1 MTADV
6 FSSVQKCLHLS
17 KDGDCRLTCNHS
29 TLRPLEQVGTEY
41 RGGTMTGY
49 WLAVGLEMMMLGL
62 LLAVALWA
70 LFDAD
75 RLRALWI
82 TERERRVTGSR
93 ECTCG
98 AYRRC

>member
-1 MTADV
+1 MV
-6 FSSVQKCLHLS
+6 
-17 KDGDCRLTCNHS
+17 
-29 TLRPLEQVGTEY
+29 
-41 RGGTMTGY
+41 GY
-49 WLAVGLEMMMLGL
+49 WLAVGLEMVMLGA
-62 LLAVALWA
+62 LLAIALWA

>member
-1 MTADV
+1 M
-6 FSSVQKCLHLS
+6 S
-17 KDGDCRLTCNHS
+17 RNHS
-29 TLRPLEQVGTEY
+29 TLRPLEEVGTDY
-41 RGGTMTGY
+41 IGGNMDAY
-49 WLAVGLEMMMLGL
+49 WLAVGLEMAMLGA
-62 LLAVALWA
+62 LLAIALWA

-75 RLRALWI
+75 RLRGLWI

>member
-1 MTADV
+1 
-6 FSSVQKCLHLS
+6 
-17 KDGDCRLTCNHS
+17 
-29 TLRPLEQVGTEY
+29 
-41 RGGTMTGY
+41 MTGY
-49 WLAVGLEMMMLGL
+49 WLAVGLEMVMLGL

-93 ECTCG
+93 QCTCG

>member
-1 MTADV
+1 
-6 FSSVQKCLHLS
+6 
-17 KDGDCRLTCNHS
+17 
-29 TLRPLEQVGTEY
+29 
-41 RGGTMTGY
+41 MTGY
-49 WLAVGLEMMMLGL
+49 WLAVGLEMVMLGL
-62 LLAVALWA
+62 LLAIALWA

-82 TERERRVTGSR
+82 AERERRVTGSR

>member
-1 MTADV
+1 MA
-6 FSSVQKCLHLS
+6 
-17 KDGDCRLTCNHS
+17 
-29 TLRPLEQVGTEY
+29 
-41 RGGTMTGY
+41 GY
-49 WLAVGLEMMMLGL
+49 WLAVGLEMVMLGL
-62 LLAVALWA
+62 LLAIALWA

>member
-1 MTADV
+1 
-6 FSSVQKCLHLS
+6 
-17 KDGDCRLTCNHS
+17 
-29 TLRPLEQVGTEY
+29 
-41 RGGTMTGY
+41 
-49 WLAVGLEMMMLGL
+49 MLGL
-62 LLAVALWA
+62 LLAIALWA

-75 RLRALWI
+75 RLRGLWI

>member
-1 MTADV
+1 
-6 FSSVQKCLHLS
+6 
-17 KDGDCRLTCNHS
+17 
-29 TLRPLEQVGTEY
+29 
-41 RGGTMTGY
+41 MTGY
-49 WLAVGLEMMMLGL
+49 WLAVGLEMAMLGL
-62 LLAVALWA
+62 LLAIALWA

-93 ECTCG
+93 QCTCG

>member
-1 MTADV
+1 
-6 FSSVQKCLHLS
+6 
-17 KDGDCRLTCNHS
+17 
-29 TLRPLEQVGTEY
+29 
-41 RGGTMTGY
+41 MTGY
-49 WLAVGLEMMMLGL
+49 WLAVGLEMLMLGL
-62 LLAVALWA
+62 LLAIALWA

>member
-1 MTADV
+1 MA
-6 FSSVQKCLHLS
+6 
-17 KDGDCRLTCNHS
+17 
-29 TLRPLEQVGTEY
+29 
-41 RGGTMTGY
+41 GY
-49 WLAVGLEMMMLGL
+49 WLAVGLEMAMLGA
-62 LLAVALWA
+62 LLAISLWA

>member
-1 MTADV
+1 
-6 FSSVQKCLHLS
+6 
-17 KDGDCRLTCNHS
+17 
-29 TLRPLEQVGTEY
+29 
-41 RGGTMTGY
+41 MTGY
-49 WLAVGLEMMMLGL
+49 WLAVGLEMVMLGL
-62 LLAVALWA
+62 LLAIALWA
-70 LFDAD
+70 LLDAD

>member
-1 MTADV
+1 
-6 FSSVQKCLHLS
+6 
-17 KDGDCRLTCNHS
+17 
-29 TLRPLEQVGTEY
+29 
-41 RGGTMTGY
+41 MTGY
-49 WLAVGLEMMMLGL
+49 WLAVGLELAMLGL
-62 LLAVALWA
+62 LLACALWA

-82 TERERRVTGSR
+82 TERERRVNGSR

>member
-1 MTADV
+1 MA
-6 FSSVQKCLHLS
+6 
-17 KDGDCRLTCNHS
+17 
-29 TLRPLEQVGTEY
+29 
-41 RGGTMTGY
+41 GY
-49 WLAVGLEMMMLGL
+49 WLALGLELVMLGL

-93 ECTCG
+93 QCTCG

>member
-1 MTADV
+1 
-6 FSSVQKCLHLS
+6 
-17 KDGDCRLTCNHS
+17 
-29 TLRPLEQVGTEY
+29 
-41 RGGTMTGY
+41 MTGY
-49 WLAVGLEMMMLGL
+49 WLVVGLEMAMLGA

>member
-1 MTADV
+1 
-6 FSSVQKCLHLS
+6 
-17 KDGDCRLTCNHS
+17 
-29 TLRPLEQVGTEY
+29 
-41 RGGTMTGY
+41 MTGY
-49 WLAVGLEMMMLGL
+49 WLAVGLEMAMLGL
-62 LLAVALWA
+62 LLAIALWA

-75 RLRALWI
+75 RLRALWV

>member
-1 MTADV
+1 
-6 FSSVQKCLHLS
+6 
-17 KDGDCRLTCNHS
+17 
-29 TLRPLEQVGTEY
+29 
-41 RGGTMTGY
+41 MTGY

>member
-1 MTADV
+1 
-6 FSSVQKCLHLS
+6 
-17 KDGDCRLTCNHS
+17 
-29 TLRPLEQVGTEY
+29 
-41 RGGTMTGY
+41 MTGY
-49 WLAVGLEMMMLGL
+49 WLVVGLEMAMLGA
-62 LLAVALWA
+62 LLAIALWA
-70 LFDAD
+70 LFDAH

>member
-1 MTADV
+1 MT
-6 FSSVQKCLHLS
+6 
-17 KDGDCRLTCNHS
+17 T
-29 TLRPLEQVGTEY
+29 
-41 RGGTMTGY
+41 Y
-49 WLAVGLEMMMLGL
+49 WLAVGLELAMLGL
-62 LLAVALWA
+62 LLAIALWA

-98 AYRRC
+98 AYRGC

>member
-1 MTADV
+1 MA
-6 FSSVQKCLHLS
+6 
-17 KDGDCRLTCNHS
+17 
-29 TLRPLEQVGTEY
+29 
-41 RGGTMTGY
+41 GY
-49 WLAVGLEMMMLGL
+49 WLAVGLEMGLLTL
-62 LLAVALWA
+62 LLAMALWA

>member
-1 MTADV
+1 
-6 FSSVQKCLHLS
+6 
-17 KDGDCRLTCNHS
+17 
-29 TLRPLEQVGTEY
+29 
-41 RGGTMTGY
+41 MTGY

-93 ECTCG
+93 QCTCG

>member
-1 MTADV
+1 M
-6 FSSVQKCLHLS
+6 
-17 KDGDCRLTCNHS
+17 
-29 TLRPLEQVGTEY
+29 P
-41 RGGTMTGY
+41 GY
-49 WLAVGLEMMMLGL
+49 WLALGLEMVMLGL
-62 LLAVALWA
+62 LLAIALWA

>member
-1 MTADV
+1 MA
-6 FSSVQKCLHLS
+6 
-17 KDGDCRLTCNHS
+17 
-29 TLRPLEQVGTEY
+29 
-41 RGGTMTGY
+41 GY
-49 WLAVGLEMMMLGL
+49 WLAVGLEMAMLGA
-62 LLAVALWA
+62 LLAIALWA

>member
-1 MTADV
+1 
-6 FSSVQKCLHLS
+6 
-17 KDGDCRLTCNHS
+17 
-29 TLRPLEQVGTEY
+29 
-41 RGGTMTGY
+41 MTGY
-49 WLAVGLEMMMLGL
+49 WLAVGLEMAMLGL
-62 LLAVALWA
+62 LLAIALWA

>member
-1 MTADV
+1 MV
-6 FSSVQKCLHLS
+6 
-17 KDGDCRLTCNHS
+17 
-29 TLRPLEQVGTEY
+29 
-41 RGGTMTGY
+41 GY
-49 WLAVGLEMMMLGL
+49 WLAVGLEMAMLGA
-62 LLAVALWA
+62 LLAIALWA

>member
-1 MTADV
+1 MA
-6 FSSVQKCLHLS
+6 
-17 KDGDCRLTCNHS
+17 
-29 TLRPLEQVGTEY
+29 
-41 RGGTMTGY
+41 GY

-62 LLAVALWA
+62 LLAIALWA

>member
-1 MTADV
+1 M
-6 FSSVQKCLHLS
+6 
-17 KDGDCRLTCNHS
+17 
-29 TLRPLEQVGTEY
+29 P
-41 RGGTMTGY
+41 GY
-49 WLAVGLEMMMLGL
+49 WLAVGLEMVMLGL
-62 LLAVALWA
+62 LLAIALWA

>member
-1 MTADV
+1 M
-6 FSSVQKCLHLS
+6 S
-17 KDGDCRLTCNHS
+17 RNHS
-29 TLRPLEQVGTEY
+29 TLRPLEEVGTDY
-41 RGGTMTGY
+41 IGGNMDAY
-49 WLAVGLEMMMLGL
+49 WLAVGLEMVMLGL
-62 LLAVALWA
+62 LLAIALWA

-75 RLRALWI
+75 RLRGLWI

>member
-1 MTADV
+1 MI
-6 FSSVQKCLHLS
+6 
-17 KDGDCRLTCNHS
+17 
-29 TLRPLEQVGTEY
+29 
-41 RGGTMTGY
+41 GY
-49 WLAVGLEMMMLGL
+49 WLAVGLEMVMLGL

>member
-1 MTADV
+1 MTADAC
-6 FSSVQKCLHLS
+6 SSVQRCDH
-17 KDGDCRLTCNHS
+17 RFPCNQL
-29 TLRPLEQVGTEY
+29 TLRPFERVGTDHL
-41 RGGTMTGY
+41 GGNMDGY
-49 WLAVGLEMMMLGL
+49 WLAVALELGL
-62 LLAVALWA
+62 LTLLVAMAMWA

-82 TERERRVTGSR
+82 AERERRVNGSR